1 MPDVL
6 ELACEMISLD
16 TRSLVSIVALADT
29 MVAYLPGREVETV
42 DYLDDGGILK
52 RNVVAHQP
60 GSASS
65 LAFAGHPD
73 TVSAAG
79 WQTNP
84 FGPTMHGDRL
94 VGLGA
99 TDMKGPVAAFILA
112 ALACDTAVRPLLVL
126 TSDEKTTKGGVRET
140 VARSRILAAQCLIC
154 FIVDEPTLLG
164 FVRGHRVDVHFTVR
178 SHGRH
183 PNRRGERDGVNLL

>member
-99 TDMKGPVAAFILA
+99 TDMKGPVAALILA
-112 ALACDTAVRPLLVL
+112 ALACDTAVQPLLVL
-126 TSDEKTTKGGVRET
+126 TSDEKTTKRASGKRSPGAASSPPGGP
-140 VARSRILAAQCLIC
+140 VASSLTNRRYSALCGGTAWMSISQ
-154 FIVDEPTLLG
+154 
-164 FVRGHRVDVHFTVR
+164 
-178 SHGRH
+178 SGRMAGR
-183 PNRRGERDGVNLL
+183 PNRRRERDGGNLL